1 MEPGVAVAAYGT
13 ETAAE
18 GAIGAGIAVAR
29 STMPVKA
36 RFHRILIDKPLPR
49 SSHSLS
55 VIKGRAYIFGGE
67 IKPRE
72 PVDNNVHIYTLP
84 SSSIE
89 EADYECVVAVSIDGD
104 VPAPRVGHTAVVI
117 SDQIYVFGGRGGKDM
132 QPLDEHGRV
141 WVFHTNVRKWSHI
154 DPVEGRPYPAA
165 RSYHTSTSND
175 HPIPSQQHTLNP
187 AGGPDRDAHGTI
199 FVHGGCPSTGRAA
212 DVWSFDI
219 AAKAWSQLP
228 DAPGPPRGGSC
239 LAFAQNRLYR
249 FGGFDGQN
257 ELGGQLDYLEI
268 ASSTF
273 DNKGGEGE
281 LAIFP
286 RQTWETN
293 KYGED
298 ARGPGNRSVAGLL
311 PLTTGQ
317 GRNFLLLFLGERSP
331 SSKGHDGAGAFW
343 GDVWSYQLR
352 PDGMTAASIKDATR
366 KLVGAKTG
374 ENSWSQVEVAE
385 ETMSSGLREHPG
397 ERGWFAYAQGQDVDQ
412 SSIVLWGGINR
423 KNERE
428 GDGWILTVET

>member
-1 MEPGVAVAAYGT
+1 MEPGVAVAAYGA
-13 ETAAE
+13 ETVVE
-18 GAIGAGIAVAR
+18 GTIGAGIAIAR
-29 STMPVKA
+29 STMPLKA
-36 RFHRILIDKPLPR
+36 KFQRIMIDKPLPR

-72 PVDNNVHIYTLP
+72 PVDNHVHVYTLP

-132 QPLDEHGRV
+132 QPLDEHGRI

-154 DPVEGRPYPAA
+154 DPMKDRPYPAA
-165 RSYHTSTSND
+165 RSYHASTSND
-175 HPIPSQQHTLNP
+175 T
-187 AGGPDRDAHGTI
+187 TI

-219 AAKAWSQLP
+219 AAKTWSQLP

-268 ASSTF
+268 ESPSLNGK
-273 DNKGGEGE
+273 DGEGE
-281 LAIFP
+281 LGTFS
-286 RQTWETN
+286 RQTWDTSKFDE
-293 KYGED
+293 
-298 ARGPGNRSVAGLL
+298 GPGSRSVAGLL

-343 GDVWSYQLR
+343 GDVWSYQLQ
-352 PDGMTAASIKDATR
+352 PDSMTAASIKDATR
-366 KLVGAKTG
+366 KLLRAKTG
-374 ENSWSQVEVAE
+374 ESSWSQVEVPE
-385 ETMSSGLREHPG
+385 EAMSSGLREHPG
-397 ERGWFAYAQGQDVDQ
+397 ERGWFAHAQGQDVDRT
-412 SSIVLWGGINR
+412 SIVLWGGING

-428 GDGWILTVET
+428 GDGWMLTVET